1 MRAKVALATVAAS
14 AVLLAAG
21 SAASAQ
27 VPWPQVVHQAL
38 GAEYAVGVGQSVFAN
53 LFGSTPKA
61 LCTGWQALVDGQ
73 VREYTAV
80 HCIGYWVQGHEGG
93 STYIPTH
100 WDVWGQVDVR
110 GLNGPWAHEAGLF
123 SPSNTSMWGYDDMAY
138 TTAVPII
145 PGSVVGVG
153 SGAPLADRYFTIAG
167 WKALYPGEE
176 CIVVGD
182 GMGGWFT
189 GNAATVTYLTFE
201 GLQYGYTYNVDGP
214 GMPPKMQLGWA
225 EVFKGNAVP
234 GESGSPVLDA
244 QGQVVG
250 MLVAGGSGESAAVP
264 ISAGGDAMTGP
275 TTAAAQTL
283 VEGYGN

>member
-1 MRAKVALATVAAS
+1 MRANIALATAAAS
-14 AVLLAAG
+14 SLLAVGPAV
-21 SAASAQ
+21 SAQ
-27 VPWPQVVHQAL
+27 TPWPQVIHEAL
-38 GAEYAVGVGQSVFAN
+38 AAEYAVGVGQSVFAN

-61 LCTGWQALVDGQ
+61 LCTGWQARVGTQ
-73 VREYTAV
+73 IREYTAV
-80 HCIGYWVQGHEGG
+80 HCIGYWVQGQDVG

-110 GLNGPWAHEAGLF
+110 GLRGPWVHEAGLF
-123 SPSNTSMWGYDDMAY
+123 SPSNTTMWGYDDVAY

-145 PGSVVGVG
+145 PGSIVGVG
-153 SGAPLADRYFTIAG
+153 SGAPLASRYFTIAG
-167 WKALYPGEE
+167 WQTLYPGEE
-176 CIVVGD
+176 CAVVGD

-201 GLQYGYTYNVDGP
+201 GMKYGYTYNTAGP

-234 GESGSPVLDA
+234 GESGSPVLNS

-250 MLVAGGSGESAAVP
+250 VLVAGGDGITAAVP
-264 ISAGGDAMTGP
+264 LDAQGLP
-275 TTAAAQTL
+275 VVAPGQVAEQT
-283 VEGYGN
+283 EAEAYGN